1 MALPLRLWPRRD
13 SAGISP
19 TAHYTGHVWNRNGLS
34 HPQLGTREG
43 RVFFDVLAPTMTVS
57 RLLGGPT
64 LEGVLLA
71 RHRIID
77 DLLARAIDEGRV
89 SQVVEVACGMSPRGW
104 RFAQRYG
111 ERIVYV
117 EADLPD
123 MAERKREALERMDS
137 LSAGHRVV
145 EIDALRD
152 DGPRSL
158 AELAGTLQPE
168 RGLAIVTEGLLTY
181 FADDDVLGMWRRFA

>member
-1 MALPLRLWPRRD
+1 
-13 SAGISP
+13 
-19 TAHYTGHVWNRNGLS
+19 
-34 HPQLGTREG
+34 
-43 RVFFDVLAPTMTVS
+43 
-57 RLLGGPT
+57 
-64 LEGVLLA
+64 
-71 RHRIID
+71 
-77 DLLARAIDEGRV
+77 
-89 SQVVEVACGMSPRGW
+89 MSPRGW

-123 MAERKREALERMDS
+123 MADRKREALERMGS
-137 LSAGHRVV
+137 LASGHRVV

-152 DGPRSL
+152 DGPQSL

-181 FADDDVLGMWRRFA
+181 FPDDDVRGMWRRFARVMRRFSDGLYLADIRLGDSSQSVIGRAFAVSLSAFVGRQVHTHFRGEDEAWAALRDAGFARATLHRADGHSAAGDAGRDPASAQLHVIEATL